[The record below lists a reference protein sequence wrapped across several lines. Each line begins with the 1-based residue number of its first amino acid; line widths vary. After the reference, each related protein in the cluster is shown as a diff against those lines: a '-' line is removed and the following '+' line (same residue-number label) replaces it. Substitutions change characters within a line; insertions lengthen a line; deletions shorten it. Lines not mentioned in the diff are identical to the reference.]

1 MAGHKSLDTCTKR
14 VIRLLVTVFFLV
26 VFFVPSLV
34 NSTITSTASSSSST
48 PAIQY
53 CSFFSNRAPSPQPGL
68 KNCTWFKSNSCCLQE
83 EISATFGRVKPLPG
97 ADKNCQNFLN
107 YLMCYICAPDQNT
120 FYLRERL
127 TVCREFC
134 NTFYDACRTAVLKG
148 SIIGDLYSNGSQFCL
163 SRSFKVDDAANGR
176 CFNHAIKQKKS
187 GAVTLKTYPPF
198 FRIIITSLLI
208 YFSSGL
214 MDLEPP
220 PLLVWERWSFWGVWS

>member
-1 MAGHKSLDTCTKR
+1 MASHKSVDAYTKR
-14 VIRLLVTVFFLV
+14 AIRLMVTVFFLV
-26 VFFVPSLV
+26 VLFVPSMV
-34 NSTITSTASSSSST
+34 NSSISSSSPST
-48 PAIQY
+48 SSIQY

-134 NTFYDACRTAVLKG
+134 NNFYEACRTAVLKG

-163 SRSFKVDDAANGR
+163 SRSFKVDDAANGY
-176 CFNHAIKQKKS
+176 CFNHAIQEKTS
-187 GAVTLKTYPPF
+187 GAVTLRTFCMFGTSPPF
-198 FRIIITSLLI
+198 FIIFLLI
-208 YFSSGL
+208 CFVSWV
-214 MDLEPP
+214 MALEPP
-220 PLLVWERWSFWGVWS
+220 PLVWERWSLGA